1 MNGVLQS
8 LRAPLFNPF
17 YSCHMFNL
25 AAFPV
30 LRLFI
35 VCLVLLYSPFCQ
47 ADLVKTVERIKPA
60 IVGIG
65 SFQKLHSP
73 PVNFLGTGFVVEDG
87 LHAITNAH
95 VISDLSSNTS
105 KGSLIIMTGKGE
117 KPELRNATIIALD
130 KEHDLALLRFEGT
143 ALPAMKL
150 GDAGT
155 IKEGKL
161 LAFTGFPIGMVL
173 GFYPVTHRAT
183 ISSITPVILPA
194 QNARQLD
201 AAKIRQLQKSAY
213 KIFQL
218 DGTAYPGNSGSPL
231 YDPDTGE
238 VYGVVNMVFIK
249 GKKESILSDP
259 SGISYAIP
267 ANYVIDLLKHGGF

>member
-1 MNGVLQS
+1 M
-8 LRAPLFNPF
+8 FNP
-17 YSCHMFNL
+17 

-183 ISSITPVILPA
+183 ILQSRLSSCLHKMPGSSM
-194 QNARQLD
+194 RQKFDNCKNRLT
-201 AAKIRQLQKSAY
+201 KYFSSMVRLIRA
-213 KIFQL
+213 
-218 DGTAYPGNSGSPL
+218 TAEAHCMTRIPERF
-231 YDPDTGE
+231 TGW
-238 VYGVVNMVFIK
+238 
-249 GKKESILSDP
+249 
-259 SGISYAIP
+259 
-267 ANYVIDLLKHGGF
+267 

>member
-1 MNGVLQS
+1 MPNPVAHLILQS
-8 LRAPLFNPF
+8 FL
-17 YSCHMFNL
+17 
-25 AAFPV
+25 
-30 LRLFI
+30 
-35 VCLVLLYSPFCQ
+35 VCLVFFQPVLCQ
-47 ADLVKTVERIKPA
+47 ADLVKTIERIKPA
-60 IVGIG
+60 IIGIG
-65 SFQKLHSP
+65 SFYKLRSP
-73 PVNFLGTGFVVEDG
+73 PVNFLGTGFVIGDG
-87 LHAITNAH
+87 QHAITNTH
-95 VISDLSSNTS
+95 VISDLSGS
-105 KGSLIIMTGKGE
+105 KNKESLIIMTGTGD
-117 KPELRNATIIALD
+117 KPELRSAVVVAWD

-143 ALPAMKL
+143 PLPAMKL
-150 GDAGT
+150 GNANT
-155 IKEGKL
+155 VKEGKS

-173 GFYPVTHRAT
+173 GFYPVTHHAT

-213 KIFQL
+213 TVFQL

-238 VYGVVNMVFIK
+238 VYGVVNMVFVK

-267 ANYVIDLLKHGGF
+267 GNYIVDLLERGGQGNF

>member
-1 MNGVLQS
+1 M
-8 LRAPLFNPF
+8 FNPAVF
-17 YSCHMFNL
+17 SIF
-25 AAFPV
+25 
-30 LRLFI
+30 RLLI
-35 VCLVLLYSPFCQ
+35 ACLILLHPSFSQ
-47 ADLVKTVERIKPA
+47 ADLVKTVEHIKPA
-60 IVGIG
+60 IIGIG
-65 SFQKLHSP
+65 SFQKLRSP
-73 PVNFLGTGFVVEDG
+73 PVNFLGTGFVIKDG

-95 VISDLSSNTS
+95 VISDLSGNTS
-105 KGSLIIMTGKGE
+105 KDSLIIMTGRGD
-117 KPELRNATIIALD
+117 KPELRNATIVALD

-150 GDAGT
+150 GDAIK

-161 LAFTGFPIGMVL
+161 VAFTGFPIGMVL

-267 ANYVIDLLKHGGF
+267 SNYILDLLKQGGF

>member
-1 MNGVLQS
+1 MNGALQS
-8 LRAPLFNPF
+8 LRTTLLNPF

-25 AAFPV
+25 AAFPI

-35 VCLVLLYSPFCQ
+35 VYLILLYSPFCQ

-60 IVGIG
+60 IIGIG
-65 SFQKLHSP
+65 SFQKLRSP

-95 VISDLSSNTS
+95 VISDLSGNTS
-105 KGSLIIMTGKGE
+105 KDSLIIMTGRGE

-150 GDAGT
+150 GNASK

-201 AAKIRQLQKSAY
+201 AAKIRQLQKSPY

-249 GKKESILSDP
+249 GKKEFILSDP

-267 ANYVIDLLKHGGF
+267 ANYAIDLLKQGGF

>member
-8 LRAPLFNPF
+8 LRPSLLNPF

-60 IVGIG
+60 IIGIG

-73 PVNFLGTGFVVEDG
+73 PVNFLGTGFVVKDG

-117 KPELRNATIIALD
+117 KPELKCHDHTLD
-130 KEHDLALLRFEGT
+130 KEHDLALSCVSREQRT
-143 ALPAMKL
+143 AMKL
-150 GDAGT
+150 G
-155 IKEGKL
+155 
-161 LAFTGFPIGMVL
+161 M
-173 GFYPVTHRAT
+173 
-183 ISSITPVILPA
+183 PA
-194 QNARQLD
+194 R
-201 AAKIRQLQKSAY
+201 
-213 KIFQL
+213 
-218 DGTAYPGNSGSPL
+218 
-231 YDPDTGE
+231 
-238 VYGVVNMVFIK
+238 
-249 GKKESILSDP
+249 
-259 SGISYAIP
+259 
-267 ANYVIDLLKHGGF
+267 